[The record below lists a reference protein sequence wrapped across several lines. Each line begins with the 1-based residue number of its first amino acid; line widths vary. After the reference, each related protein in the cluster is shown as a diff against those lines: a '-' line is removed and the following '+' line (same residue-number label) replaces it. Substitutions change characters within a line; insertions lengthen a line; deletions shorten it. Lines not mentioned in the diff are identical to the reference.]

1 MSSAI
6 ALLGQPNSGKS
17 TLFNALTGAHQ
28 HVGNWPGKTVEKNEG
43 SFDYEG
49 KKIKVIDL
57 PGTYS
62 LAANSDE
69 EIVTRDY
76 IAGQEAD
83 TVCILADSSQLERSL
98 FMLADYA
105 GIRVPALLL
114 LNMMDVAKV
123 QGKNI
128 DAKKISKKLG
138 ISVIPFVAQD
148 KKNYNEFL
156 STVSAKQKAYP
167 DYSVLEEE
175 YKKEFGETYADVCRI
190 LPENGIGVYSPCWLF
205 AKLVEKDPVAMQL
218 VEDKIGSGKYSELSK
233 ILSGIKDGSSRTGS
247 CKFAWID
254 AILEGSVKDSGSGLF
269 RSKFDRIAT
278 SKRWGKPLAIAIMLG
293 ALILSIIFGIPF
305 MMLGAYLPGLATP
318 VADALLEAGAHPLLV
333 TILCDGIWTAV
344 GFALAM
350 SGYIFGASIA
360 FGLLEEVGY
369 MARISYVFDNTMRK
383 LGLHGKAVM
392 PFICSFGCNIAG
404 SSGTRVLDTW
414 SQRMTAIALS
424 WVVPCGSTWGVVG
437 LIGSVFFGPGVI
449 VIILLM
455 FAISALHLFITSKV
469 FGKKLLKPSDR
480 TGIIMELPP
489 YHKPR
494 WGALAKHGLIKM
506 KEALKRALIVITLIS
521 VVLSLLSY
529 SESGDFTESILG
541 RIGEAIEPVTM
552 FFGLRCQTFIAWIGS
567 MMAKEGALGVL
578 ASTFSRDS
586 SVMHALA
593 TMKSNPVDNT
603 ALVDILKTALTKPE
617 ALSFLFAF
625 YFNMPCLMALSATLH
640 ETRSKKWTFLVAGYY
655 VVMSL
660 LIAAIVYHVACLI
673 F

>member
-128 DAKKISKKLG
+128 DTKKISKKLG
-138 ISVIPFVAQD
+138 ICVIPFVAQD
-148 KKNYNEFL
+148 KKNYDEFYSL
-156 STVSAKQKAYP
+156 VSENRKDYP
-167 DYSVLEEE
+167 DYSLLEEE
-175 YKKEFGETYADVCRI
+175 YKKEFGETYADVCHV

-205 AKLVEKDPVAMQL
+205 AKLVEKDPVAMQM
-218 VEDKIGSGKYSELSK
+218 VEEKIGFGKYSELNK

-254 AILEGSVKDSGSGLF
+254 AILEGSVKDGGSGLF

-305 MMLGAYLPGLATP
+305 MMLGSYIPGLAAP

-333 TILCDGIWTAV
+333 TVLCDGIWTAV

-449 VIILLM
+449 VVILLM

-469 FGKKLLKPSDR
+469 FGRKLLKPSDR

-521 VVLSLLSY
+521 VALSLLSY

-603 ALVDILKTALTKPE
+603 ALVDLLKTALTKPE

>member
-128 DAKKISKKLG
+128 DTKKISKKLG

-148 KKNYNEFL
+148 KKNYDEFYSL
-156 STVSAKQKAYP
+156 VSENRKDYP
-167 DYSVLEEE
+167 DYSLLEEE
-175 YKKEFGETYADVCRI
+175 YKKEFGETYADVCHV

-205 AKLVEKDPVAMQL
+205 AKLVEKDPVAMQM
-218 VEDKIGSGKYSELSK
+218 VEEKIGSGKYSELNK

-254 AILEGSVKDSGSGLF
+254 AILEGSVKDGGSGLF

-305 MMLGAYLPGLATP
+305 MMLGSYIPGLAAP
-318 VADALLEAGAHPLLV
+318 VADALL
-333 TILCDGIWTAV
+333 
-344 GFALAM
+344 
-350 SGYIFGASIA
+350 
-360 FGLLEEVGY
+360 
-369 MARISYVFDNTMRK
+369 
-383 LGLHGKAVM
+383 
-392 PFICSFGCNIAG
+392 
-404 SSGTRVLDTW
+404 
-414 SQRMTAIALS
+414 
-424 WVVPCGSTWGVVG
+424 
-437 LIGSVFFGPGVI
+437 
-449 VIILLM
+449 
-455 FAISALHLFITSKV
+455 
-469 FGKKLLKPSDR
+469 
-480 TGIIMELPP
+480 
-489 YHKPR
+489 
-494 WGALAKHGLIKM
+494 
-506 KEALKRALIVITLIS
+506 
-521 VVLSLLSY
+521 
-529 SESGDFTESILG
+529 
-541 RIGEAIEPVTM
+541 
-552 FFGLRCQTFIAWIGS
+552 
-567 MMAKEGALGVL
+567 
-578 ASTFSRDS
+578 
-586 SVMHALA
+586 
-593 TMKSNPVDNT
+593 
-603 ALVDILKTALTKPE
+603 
-617 ALSFLFAF
+617 
-625 YFNMPCLMALSATLH
+625 
-640 ETRSKKWTFLVAGYY
+640 
-655 VVMSL
+655 
-660 LIAAIVYHVACLI
+660 
-673 F
+673 

>member
-156 STVSAKQKAYP
+156 STVSVKQKAYP

-175 YKKEFGETYADVCRI
+175 YKKEFGETFADVCRI

-205 AKLVEKDPVAMQL
+205 AKLVEKDSVAMQL
-218 VEDKIGSGKYSELSK
+218 VEDKIGSGKYSELNK

-254 AILEGSVKDSGSGLF
+254 AILEGSVKDSGSGLL

-305 MMLGAYLPGLATP
+305 MMLGSYIPGLAAP

-333 TILCDGIWTAV
+333 TVLCDGIWTAV

-449 VIILLM
+449 IIILLM
-455 FAISALHLFITSKV
+455 FAISAFHLFITSKV

-506 KEALKRALIVITLIS
+506 KEALKRALVVITLIS
-521 VVLSLLSY
+521 IVLSLLSY

-578 ASTFSRDS
+578 ASTFSHDS
-586 SVMHALA
+586 GVMHALA

-603 ALVDILKTALTKPE
+603 VLADILKTALTKPE

-640 ETRSKKWTFLVAGYY
+640 ETRSKKWTFLVACYY

>member
-128 DAKKISKKLG
+128 DAKKISNKLG
-138 ISVIPFVAQD
+138 ICVIPFVAQD

-156 STVSAKQKAYP
+156 STVSANQKSYP
-167 DYSVLEEE
+167 DYSALEEE
-175 YKKEFGETYADVCRI
+175 YKKEFGETYSDICRI
-190 LPENGIGVYSPCWLF
+190 LPDNGIGVYSPCWLF

-218 VEDKIGSGKYSELSK
+218 VEDKIGSGKFSELNK
-233 ILSGIKDGSSRTGS
+233 ILSDIKDGSSRTGS

-254 AILEGSVKDSGSGLF
+254 AVLDGSVKESGSGPA

-305 MMLGAYLPGLATP
+305 MMLGAYLSGLATP
-318 VADALLEAGAHPLLV
+318 VADALLEAGAHPILV
-333 TILCDGIWTAV
+333 TVLCDGIWTAV

-449 VIILLM
+449 VIVLIM
-455 FAISALHLFITSKV
+455 FVISALHLFITSKV
-469 FGKKLLKPSDR
+469 FGKKLLKASDR

-593 TMKSNPVDNT
+593 TMKSNPVDNA
-603 ALVDILKTALTKPE
+603 ALIDILKTALTKPE

>member
-190 LPENGIGVYSPCWLF
+190 LPEDGIGVYSPCWLF

-218 VEDKIGSGKYSELSK
+218 VEDKIGSGKYSELNK

-254 AILEGSVKDSGSGLF
+254 AILEGSVKDSGSGLL

-305 MMLGAYLPGLATP
+305 MMLGSYIPGLAAP

-333 TILCDGIWTAV
+333 TVLCDGIWTAV

-449 VIILLM
+449 IIILLM
-455 FAISALHLFITSKV
+455 FATSALHLFITSKV

-506 KEALKRALIVITLIS
+506 KEALKRALVVITLIS
-521 VVLSLLSY
+521 IVLSLLSY

-578 ASTFSRDS
+578 ASTFSHDS
-586 SVMHALA
+586 GVMHALA

-603 ALVDILKTALTKPE
+603 ALADILKTALTKPE

-660 LIAAIVYHVACLI
+660 LIAALVYHVACLI